1 MCFNKPRDKGLS
13 LPCALGLPSNSAD
26 YTRLAPANAAG
37 GGGGFPARVRKPVD
51 GKTRRSR
58 DTPEQ
63 VNELLLL
70 RRQ

>member
-37 GGGGFPARVRKPVD
+37 GGGGLPSKGEEAGGWQNQEKQRH
-51 GKTRRSR
+51 T
-58 DTPEQ
+58 
-63 VNELLLL
+63 
-70 RRQ
+70 